1 MKKTRRSAEKS
12 IQVKI
17 WTEIIGGGTGEIISY
32 NFYAE
37 FIFQASTKP
46 LRQKFFILFS
56 WVFRNLFYFY
66 VEEVRGNIKVRE
78 IDKKS
83 HVKSVNN
90 FSFDFMISEEKLRRY
105 DATFMIRNLKQRR
118 WIFNK
123 YEIWLRREVRNE
135 SFIFRVWWKS
145 TR

>member
-46 LRQKFFILFS
+46 LRSKIFYTFFLSFSKFVLLLCGGGTGEHKS
-56 WVFRNLFYFY
+56 ERN
-66 VEEVRGNIKVRE
+66 
-78 IDKKS
+78 
-83 HVKSVNN
+83 
-90 FSFDFMISEEKLRRY
+90 
-105 DATFMIRNLKQRR
+105 
-118 WIFNK
+118 
-123 YEIWLRREVRNE
+123 
-135 SFIFRVWWKS
+135 
-145 TR
+145 